1 MSAAA
6 LFAFAIVGIVV
17 AFLLG
22 SIPFGFIVGRF
33 FYSTDIRTQGSGN
46 IGTMNALRTL
56 GKTGAAIVLVLDV
69 VKGALPVL
77 IGRAIFG
84 ANDPAAQWMLAAF
97 ATAAVLGHCF
107 SPWLG
112 WKGGKGVATSL
123 GAIFALSWPA
133 GMVFVLT
140 WILGGLIITQYS
152 SVGSML
158 ASIVAPLALW
168 RLTESVPF
176 ALYGLFAAIFIVWTH
191 RENVVRLRAGSEN
204 RISLF
209 RGKGSGR
216 AGPYHGGS

>member
-1 MSAAA
+1 MSLLQ
-6 LFAFAIVGIVV
+6 LFCGIAGIAI

-22 SIPFGFIVGRF
+22 SIPFGYVVGRM
-33 FYSTDIRTQGSGN
+33 FYSTDLRTQGSGN

-56 GKTGAAIVLVLDV
+56 GKGGAVVVLILDGL
-69 VKGALPVL
+69 KGALPVIVGKL
-77 IGRAIFG
+77 FWGDSI
-84 ANDPAAQWMLAAF
+84 PAVQWLLAAF
-97 ATAAVLGHCF
+97 AVAAVLGHCF

-133 GMVFVLT
+133 GIVFVLT
-140 WILGGLIITQYS
+140 WVLGGLIVTQFA

-168 RLTESVPF
+168 RLTGSAPF
-176 ALYGLFAAIFIVWTH
+176 ALYGVFAAIFIVWTH
-191 RENVVRLRAGSEN
+191 RENLARLRAGTEN
-204 RISLF
+204 RINLF

-216 AGPYHGGS
+216 TGPYHGGS

>member
-1 MSAAA
+1 M
-6 LFAFAIVGIVV
+6 LVAFALVGIVV
-17 AFLLG
+17 SFLLG

-33 FYSTDIRTQGSGN
+33 FYSTDLRTQGSGN

-56 GKTGAAIVLVLDV
+56 GKTGAAVVLVLDGF
-69 VKGALPVL
+69 KGALPVL
-77 IGRAIFG
+77 LGKAVWG
-84 ANDPAAQWMLAAF
+84 ATDPAAQWMLAAF
-97 ATAAVLGHCF
+97 AVAAVLGHCF

-140 WILGGLIITQYS
+140 WILGGLIVTQYA

-168 RLTESVPF
+168 RLTGSGPF
-176 ALYGLFAAIFIVWTH
+176 ALYGVFAAVFIVWTH
-191 RENVVRLRAGSEN
+191 RENVARLRAGTEN
-204 RISLF
+204 RIGLF

-216 AGPYHGGS
+216 TGPYHGGS